1 MNSSSIIDWRLAFSL
16 GLPAL
21 VAVVGWFFAHRLQ
34 AARDRAAKKREI
46 RVRALES
53 AYLRLA
59 SSSNR
64 PLSDAVM
71 KEIEMFVSEI
81 QLYGTPHQI
90 QLMGV
95 LVEEY
100 KKPNNRVSYDELLS
114 DLRDSLRRELNLE
127 PVKGQVWWL
136 RFKPEAESD
145 RSNP

>member
-1 MNSSSIIDWRLAFSL
+1 MNSTSIIDWRLAFSL

-46 RVRALES
+46 RARALES

-59 SSSNR
+59 NASNR
-64 PLSDAVM
+64 PLSDTVM
-71 KEIEMFVSEI
+71 KDIEMFVSEI

-95 LVEEY
+95 LVEAY
-100 KKPNNRVSYDELLS
+100 KKPNSRVSFDELLS

-127 PVKGQVWWL
+127 PITGQVWWL
-136 RFKPEAESD
+136 RFHPET
-145 RSNP
+145 